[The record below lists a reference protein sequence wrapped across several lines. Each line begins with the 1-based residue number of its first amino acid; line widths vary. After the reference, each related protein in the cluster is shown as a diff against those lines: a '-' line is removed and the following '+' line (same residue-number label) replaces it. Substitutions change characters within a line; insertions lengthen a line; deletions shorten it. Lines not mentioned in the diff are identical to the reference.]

1 MGTQL
6 ICFFCVRVCLGALR
20 TEQKKSLDTY
30 THTGRDKLARFPA
43 VQNGLDAVD
52 RSVRLNDRR
61 VVTM

>member
-6 ICFFCVRVCLGALR
+6 ICFFLCTSVPGSFTNR
-20 TEQKKSLDTY
+20 TKKSLDTY